1 MEGLLRM
8 IDWGYLAII
17 AATIYAWAA
26 MAFVIF
32 GWAGGLRNA
41 RLRALMRK
49 WRALRWP
56 R

>member
-1 MEGLLRM
+1 M
-8 IDWGYLAII
+8 IDWGEFAII

-32 GWAGGLRNA
+32 GWSGGLKNNRVQ
-41 RLRALMRK
+41 ALMRK
-49 WRALRWP
+49 WRALRGD